1 MELEPFFYFYASV
14 KTVSHPD
21 MTCAA
26 HAPHAYGFKAVQYKA
41 GAPASAAVLVVTMQQ
56 PARRSYLPSTIKPLH
71 LKPRVKTRDDVVW
84 VVFLCCGKGLW
95 RGVGEPALRD
105 LYNALASSSLRH
117 HLFREKRSARL
128 RDKFVAAVR
137 HGSTS
142 ETKQVVFTSL
152 VFFSACLT
160 LNRCITRPST
170 RGRPR

>member
-1 MELEPFFYFYASV
+1 
-14 KTVSHPD
+14 
-21 MTCAA
+21 
-26 HAPHAYGFKAVQYKA
+26 
-41 GAPASAAVLVVTMQQ
+41 MQQ

-128 RDKFVAAVR
+128 RVPSHHIGWDLGPYLSFRIAAVR
-137 HGSTS
+137 YTGGGDGGGGDGGGGAGDGDGDGEGGGGDGGGGDIGTLGS
-142 ETKQVVFTSL
+142 
-152 VFFSACLT
+152 
-160 LNRCITRPST
+160 
-170 RGRPR
+170 